1 MKRMLLV
8 LLFLGFTA
16 AGAVDL
22 LLVDDNAIDQSDDPF
37 HINFPNLD
45 KVEGKLDELGIA
57 YTHEHDNRWRYP
69 GITENPNFLNDY
81 RIIIFYNDQR
91 VITQEEYDT
100 LLEWVSE
107 GNYLIVTGYD
117 SLGNPNDPLMA
128 QLVGSATYGD
138 YPFCDSFGVCD
149 SNNFIMDGNWGY
161 FAAGTSYDILPDCTD
176 HDWAQPLPGTRKL
189 ATACT
194 GHVLG
199 PAKIL
204 LTENVG
210 DGGIIIYWNGNW
222 DSEEWWWFNR
232 SPDSVNMF
240 RNMMDYLVALVPVQ
254 ETSWGGIKGMFTP

>member
-1 MKRMLLV
+1 M
-8 LLFLGFTA
+8 
-16 AGAVDL
+16 
-22 LLVDDNAIDQSDDPF
+22 
-37 HINFPNLD
+37 
-45 KVEGKLDELGIA
+45 VEGKLDELGIA

-69 GITENPNFLNDY
+69 GITENPEYLDDY

-91 VITQEEYDT
+91 VITQKEYDT

-138 YPFCDSFGVCD
+138 YPYCDSFGVCD
-149 SNNFIMDGNWGY
+149 SDNFIMDGPWGY
-161 FAAGTSYDILPDCTD
+161 FSGSYPIIPDASD

-222 DSEEWWWFNR
+222 DSIEWWR
-232 SPDSVNMF
+232 MSQTPATVNMF
-240 RNMMDYLVALVPVQ
+240 RNIMDYLVALVPVQ